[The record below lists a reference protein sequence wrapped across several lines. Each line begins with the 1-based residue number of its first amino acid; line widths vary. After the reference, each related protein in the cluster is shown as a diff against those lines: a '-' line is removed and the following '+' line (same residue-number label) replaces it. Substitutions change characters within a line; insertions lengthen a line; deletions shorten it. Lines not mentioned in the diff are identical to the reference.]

1 MESEV
6 YVMSDKKDVYGWY
19 TLSRELV
26 PFSDDRFNGTNPITL
41 DDIVPTLN
49 YDYIELTDE
58 TMNDTELLLYGS
70 KGE

>member
-1 MESEV
+1 
-6 YVMSDKKDVYGWY
+6 MSNKKEVYGWY

-41 DDIVPTLN
+41 DDIIPTMN

-58 TMNDTELLLYGS
+58 IMNDTELLLYGS
-70 KGE
+70 RGE

>member
-1 MESEV
+1 
-6 YVMSDKKDVYGWY
+6 MSDKKKVYGWY

-41 DDIVPTLN
+41 DDTIPTMN

-58 TMNDTELLLYGS
+58 IMNNNELLLYGS
-70 KGE
+70 RGE